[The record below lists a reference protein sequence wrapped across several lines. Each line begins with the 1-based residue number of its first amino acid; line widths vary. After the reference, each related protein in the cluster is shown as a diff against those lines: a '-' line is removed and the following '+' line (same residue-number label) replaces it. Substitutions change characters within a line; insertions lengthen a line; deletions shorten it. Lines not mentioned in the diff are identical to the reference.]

1 MPVASRDGQV
11 ICFPETDQAYDG
23 LVMGAETVRYQ
34 FDTVVVEPA
43 AIAVLRD
50 GRPVQ
55 LEPKAIRLLLY
66 LIEHRDRAVTKHE
79 LIENVWE
86 GIAVTDN
93 ALTRVVAQIRR
104 ELGDDA
110 RQARYIQTLPT
121 MGYRFIA
128 ELRIVRAEDAQ
139 PSPLRPRRRLTWA
152 LGAVVALVTLASS
165 GWLFFRRGSWEP
177 VGELRSVQLTTSPG
191 LDIGASFSPDG
202 KSFVY
207 CSNRSGQFEIYRRP
221 VASSMGEIQIT
232 GDGKQ
237 NIEPAWSPDGK
248 WIVYHSATQ
257 HGIWLIPVAGGS
269 PRRLTAF
276 GSAPA
281 WSPDGRQIAFRSA
294 EPFSFAWHD
303 LGGGGTGQSTIWTIA
318 VDGSQL
324 RQVTE
329 LHNPAGEHS
338 MPTWSPDGKR
348 LIFVALAPNQ
358 YTICSL
364 DLAAGKLDTLAAA
377 TTRLA
382 SPKFD
387 PTGKGLYFAG
397 MRSQRDYAIY
407 LLRRAGE
414 RPLEL
419 YSTHTDA
426 PFGVTIS
433 PEGKQL
439 LFTRLSNISQLWT
452 VTPPAEPRPLF
463 QEAVLRATLPSFS
476 PDGTLLAFDVE
487 TAGRNWDLWVMSADG
502 TGTEPVSSDPGD
514 KTFSHWN
521 KEGTGLLY
529 TYSDGKRIEF
539 RRYDPVRKTNQVLY
553 SWPSAQGLYL
563 PSLMPDE
570 REVVSSCSKPRNICL
585 SPAQGGSPRQI
596 TFDREPAEFP
606 FVSQDG
612 QWIVYNARRGDT
624 TQIGITDRNGGHQEV
639 LTDDPWSNLA
649 TSFSADNRRIAYFSN
664 RDGVW
669 NIWWIDRFT
678 RERKQLTHYTA
689 YGSSVRTPSWRPGTE
704 EIVYEYSQV
713 KGNVYLLNLP

>member
-1 MPVASRDGQV
+1 LV
-11 ICFPETDQAYDG
+11 IG
-23 LVMGAETVRYQ
+23 VETVRYQ
-34 FDTVVVEPA
+34 FDTVEVQPA
-43 AIAVLRD
+43 AFAVLRD
-50 GRPVQ
+50 GRPVD
-55 LEPKAIRLLLY
+55 LEPKAIRVLLY
-66 LIEHRDRAVTKHE
+66 LIEHRDRAVTKDE

-86 GIAVTDN
+86 GTAVTDN
-93 ALTRVVAQIRR
+93 ALTRIVAQIRR

-128 ELRIVRAEDAQ
+128 EIRARPEGA
-139 PSPLRPRRRLTWA
+139 PLPPPRRRPVWILVA
-152 LGAVVALVTLASS
+152 AVAVVILALT
-165 GWLFFRRGSWEP
+165 GWLLFRHGVVGP
-177 VGELRSVQLTTSPG
+177 GGELRSVQLTTSPG

-221 VASSMGEIQIT
+221 VASSVGEIQIT
-232 GDGKQ
+232 NDGKQ

-248 WIVYHSATQ
+248 WIAYHSVAE
-257 HGIWLIPVAGGS
+257 HGVWLVPVTGGTAQ
-269 PRRLTAF
+269 RLTRF
-276 GSAPA
+276 GSSPA

-303 LGGGGTGQSTIWTIA
+303 LGGPGTGQSTIWTIA
-318 VDGSQL
+318 ANGSQL

-329 LHNPAGEHS
+329 LHDPTGDHS

-348 LIFVALAPNQ
+348 LIFVAMANEFA
-358 YTICSL
+358 IFSM
-364 DLAAGKLDTLAAA
+364 DLASGKLEILTAAS
-377 TTRLA
+377 TRLA
-382 SPKFD
+382 SPTFS

-397 MRSQRDYAIY
+397 MSGQRDYAIY

-414 RPLEL
+414 RPVEL
-419 YSTHTDA
+419 HSTHTEA
-426 PFGVTIS
+426 PFGITIS
-433 PEGKQL
+433 PEGKRL
-439 LFTRLSNISQLWT
+439 LFTSFSNISQLWT
-452 VTPPAEPRPLF
+452 VTPPAEPTPLF
-463 QEAVLRATLPSFS
+463 QEAVLRVTLPRFS
-476 PDGTLLAFDVE
+476 PDGKLLAFGVE
-487 TAGRNWDLWVMSADG
+487 TAGRNRDLWVMNADG
-502 TGTEPVSSDPGD
+502 IGAEPVSSDPGP
-514 KTFSHWN
+514 KGGFSQWN
-521 KEGTGLLY
+521 REGTGLLY
-529 TYSDGKRIEF
+529 NYFDGNRIEF

-553 SWPSAQGLYL
+553 SWPLAQGLFL

-585 SPAQGGSPRQI
+585 SPAEGGSPRQI

-624 TQIGITDRNGGHQEV
+624 TQIGITDRNGSHQEI
-639 LTDDPWSNLA
+639 LTNDSWSNLA
-649 TSFSADNRRIAYFSN
+649 TSFSADNRRIACFSN

-689 YGSSVRTPSWRPGTE
+689 YGSSVRAPSWRPGTE
-704 EIVYEYSQV
+704 EIAYEYSQV
-713 KGNVYLLNLP
+713 KGNVYLLSLP